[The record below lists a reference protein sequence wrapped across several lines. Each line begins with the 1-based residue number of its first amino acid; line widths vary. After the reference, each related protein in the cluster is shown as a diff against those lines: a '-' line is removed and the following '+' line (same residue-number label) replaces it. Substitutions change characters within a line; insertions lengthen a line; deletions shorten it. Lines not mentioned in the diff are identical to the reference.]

1 MDGVDCAIVYFDPEA
16 VAHKKLEDLSEAV
29 VFDSFAR
36 SDLNVLSKST
46 DVCNLV
52 RSEVSNNTI
61 VLLMSSGN
69 FGGLVLEDFAQSL

>member
-36 SDLNVLSKST
+36 SDLNVLSESA
-46 DVCNLV
+46 DVCNLI
-52 RSEVSNNTI
+52 SSKVSNNTI

>member
-36 SDLNVLSKST
+36 SDLNVLSEST

>member
-16 VAHKKLEDLSEAV
+16 VTHKKLEDLSEDL
-29 VFDSFAR
+29 VFDSFDR
-36 SDLNVLSKST
+36 NDLYVLSKSS

-52 RSEVSNNTI
+52 RSEISKNTI